1 VATLADAVAA
11 TDGIRLFAPPE
22 ITVVCLASAGVDLFA
37 LAAALAA
44 RGWHTQP
51 QLSYGNPPPTL
62 HLTVTAA
69 IGATAAEF
77 APDLADAVA
86 AARARGPIDLPPELV
101 GTAAALTPA
110 MVTPALIEGLAQGL
124 GLAGGDFSQMA
135 TVNTLLDA
143 APPAL
148 REALLTGFLSLL
160 QRPAW

>member
-37 LAAALAA
+37 LAA

-51 QLSYGNPPPTL
+51 QLSYGNLPPTL

-77 APDLADAVA
+77 APHLADAVA
-86 AARARGPIDLPPELV
+86 AARARGPIDLPPELL